1 MEIQMRIDDDDD
13 DNNKFSVRVPACVW
27 ERYNTY
33 TFI

>member
-1 MEIQMRIDDDDD
+1 MEIQMRIDDD